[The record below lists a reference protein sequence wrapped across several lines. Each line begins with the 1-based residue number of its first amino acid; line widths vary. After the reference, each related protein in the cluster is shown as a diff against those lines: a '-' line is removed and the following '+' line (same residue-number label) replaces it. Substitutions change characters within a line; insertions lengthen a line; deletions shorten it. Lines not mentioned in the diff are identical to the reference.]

1 MIRSLYSAATGMK
14 AQQLFVDNISNNLA
28 NVNTMGFKKSKLEF
42 EDLLYQTMEE
52 PGENIS
58 DQNINPT
65 GLQVGLGVKPAGTQ
79 KIFSQGSLVQT
90 ENKLDF
96 AIQGDGFFQVSRPD
110 GSTAYTRDGAFKL
123 SDEGY
128 IVTTSGYLLEPEI
141 VLPVDADAEQFT
153 IDTNGKIY
161 MKMVNEDVLEEVGQL
176 ELARFINPAGLKSLG
191 GNLYESTAASGEPV
205 VNEPGLEGMGTLS
218 QGYLEASNVQI
229 VEEMVNM
236 IMAQRAY
243 EIASKGVTT
252 SEEMLQVANQLK
264 R

>member
-96 AIQGDGFFQVSRPD
+96 AIQGDGFFQVTRPD

>member
-96 AIQGDGFFQVSRPD
+96 AIQGDGFFQVTRPD

-123 SDEGY
+123 SDDGY